1 MADYYPFIS
10 RAVSGLEKNSGENRR
25 ALYERARKAL
35 VDQLRAV
42 QPPLSETDITRERLA
57 LEESIRKVET
67 EAVRNT
73 RGPAPSAA
81 PSVAPPVAPPPRV
94 PPVTPAVPPQA
105 PPPPPPQSLVPPVE
119 ADQRRTE
126 RKWLDKKEQDS
137 APEAREG
144 IKGFGGVIADAES
157 LDDATAQ
164 AGRSARETYS
174 SVPSPSPEFE
184 RLEPRLG
191 DEGDEPHARAPESR
205 PEPRLPESRTSESRS
220 PEPRTSESRLS
231 EPRVSEPRVRDVPRP
246 QVSGRA
252 ASERPMSDRTAAAER
267 SSVASERQRS
277 SERRTT
283 NVRADLGPVIET
295 RDLDDNRYRSSGR
308 SLEPQFVPDNVRQ
321 AAERA
326 QREDDGEDEGERKP
340 LFGRAIK
347 GIISVG
353 IALILLLAIGGGIY
367 WQRNKIGSMFAGL
380 FSRSSTTT
388 TQRDTTPP
396 RSTKIPDRVGQDSQG
411 NANQPA
417 EAAVAQRAVLYEDD
431 PNGQGKTYTGTVLW
445 RSEMVSPGAGKPPDR
460 AARADISIPDRNMQ
474 VTWSLRRNTDKDLPA
489 SHTISIQFNL
499 PPNFAHGGIA
509 EIRGVLM
516 KQAEQ
521 TRGTTLSG
529 IAVKVTNNFFLIG
542 LSSTDADVQ
551 RNIPMLKERGWFD
564 IAIIFTDG
572 RRAILA
578 VEKGN
583 PGDKAFNDAFA
594 AWGQ

>member
-1 MADYYPFIS
+1 M
-10 RAVSGLEKNSGENRR
+10 
-25 ALYERARKAL
+25 
-35 VDQLRAV
+35 
-42 QPPLSETDITRERLA
+42 SE
-57 LEESIRKVET
+57 
-67 EAVRNT
+67 
-73 RGPAPSAA
+73 
-81 PSVAPPVAPPPRV
+81 
-94 PPVTPAVPPQA
+94 
-105 PPPPPPQSLVPPVE
+105 
-119 ADQRRTE
+119 
-126 RKWLDKKEQDS
+126 
-137 APEAREG
+137 
-144 IKGFGGVIADAES
+144 
-157 LDDATAQ
+157 
-164 AGRSARETYS
+164 
-174 SVPSPSPEFE
+174 
-184 RLEPRLG
+184 
-191 DEGDEPHARAPESR
+191 
-205 PEPRLPESRTSESRS
+205 
-220 PEPRTSESRLS
+220 
-231 EPRVSEPRVRDVPRP
+231 
-246 QVSGRA
+246 
-252 ASERPMSDRTAAAER
+252 RTAAAER
-267 SSVASERQRS
+267 SLAGSDRQRS
-277 SERRTT
+277 SERRSAG
-283 NVRADLGPVIET
+283 VRADLGPVIET
-295 RDLDDNRYRSSGR
+295 RDLDDNRYRSGGR

-326 QREDDGEDEGERKP
+326 QREDDGEYEGERKP
-340 LFGRAIK
+340 MFGRAIK

-367 WQRNKIGSMFAGL
+367 WQRNKISSMVAGM
-380 FSRSSTTT
+380 FSRSSTTA
-388 TQRDTTPP
+388 QRDTTPP
-396 RSTKIPDRVGQDSQG
+396 RSTKIPDRVGQDAQG

-431 PNGQGKTYTGTVLW
+431 PGGQGKSYAGTVLW

-499 PPNFAHGGIA
+499 PPDFPHGGIA

-564 IAIIFTDG
+564 IAIIYTDG

-583 PGDKAFNDAFA
+583 PGDKAFTDAFT